1 MKAKTN
7 TPKRVAKDMRK
18 LLRNDV
24 ELTHEDRKLRLS
36 EYNYFF
42 NTNYTHED
50 VFGDKN
56 IKEATKEKLAY
67 YEDYPLL
74 YIDIEDYL
82 PDDNYKK
89 AALTFI
95 VNFLYNDFSEFEE
108 MLDDDVS
115 MVIFKQKSII
125 GKQAVMEYWKDYR
138 YRIKK
143 EIVRRFEVKFCPYY
157 SATGLYLEI
166 RGYAPVCLLY
176 CIDEGKIKNM
186 VYYFPTDET
195 SRAPDEIVKS
205 LPYTLEEASRHI
217 VWDAKTEANRL
228 PCFHCGKPSEQLEW
242 HWAKYYEDPDS
253 IIKQVSVCP
262 ECHCVVETR
271 VEKRFDRGMELE
283 EISPEKMTEN
293 EHCEGIKLEMVKADE
308 ANEFARKGN
317 VYRNEL
323 EKIAR
328 GSDKSKNA
336 LFRLLPELHLRDS
349 YKVGFAGKDLDE
361 IDGFYYFYVF
371 DSVLNMEKPVY
382 HYVDVNPTPMGVWQL
397 YLLMNSE
404 AFIDFN
410 NQRRLVKPFR
420 HVFDRCDLEKLP
432 ELKKRD
438 IRRLEQC
445 NYLFPKVSIKKME
458 DDGEKYLGEVFCT
471 FWRRNALWLDYR
483 RYMIDNNGKVDWKHS
498 DSSNMLL
505 HRNPGPEIY

>member
-1 MKAKTN
+1 M
-7 TPKRVAKDMRK
+7 
-18 LLRNDV
+18 
-24 ELTHEDRKLRLS
+24 
-36 EYNYFF
+36 
-42 NTNYTHED
+42 
-50 VFGDKN
+50 
-56 IKEATKEKLAY
+56 
-67 YEDYPLL
+67 
-74 YIDIEDYL
+74 
-82 PDDNYKK
+82 
-89 AALTFI
+89 
-95 VNFLYNDFSEFEE
+95 
-108 MLDDDVS
+108 
-115 MVIFKQKSII
+115 
-125 GKQAVMEYWKDYR
+125 
-138 YRIKK
+138 
-143 EIVRRFEVKFCPYY
+143 KFCPYY

-283 EISPEKMTEN
+283 EISSEKMTEN

-336 LFRLLPELHLRDS
+336 LFGLLPELHLRDS
-349 YKVGFAGKDLDE
+349 YKVGFAGKDLDD

-471 FWRRNALWLDYR
+471 FWRRDALWRDYR
-483 RYMIDNNGKVDWKHS
+483 RYMINNNGKVDWKHS

-505 HRNPGPEIY
+505 HRNPEPEIY